1 MMGARLQVMREL
13 QWEAEEGAGE
23 ATVTRACLQLKQNGY
38 SAGVNV
44 IKGGAF

>member
-23 ATVTRACLQLKQNGY
+23 ATVQGLVCSSSRMGTVRG
-38 SAGVNV
+38 
-44 IKGGAF
+44 